1 MWLRT
6 SVVPLCLCLLASVR
20 LGAGQSPEEA
30 YKKGLEWFR
39 QKRYAEAAEILL
51 PACTPAP
58 GWKDA
63 LVMRAKAL
71 IQTKRHAEAE
81 QALREYLKYYDHDAD
96 AKFLLGYVLF
106 RQNQPAASLAIY
118 SAAAAL
124 QRPQPDDFKIVG
136 LDYVLLNDYPEAMK
150 WLERSVQENPKD
162 AEAVYYLGRAYYNQ
176 NWFDKAISTFQQA
189 IKLSPRFGKAHNNL
203 GLALAAQNKLD
214 LAEQSYRQAIRIG
227 EEDGKESEQPY
238 INLAELL
245 IDHTRVPEAL
255 ELLDAA
261 LKIDPSAD
269 KIQQLRGRALLIQD
283 RLPEAEAAFR
293 AALALKPDS
302 GPLHYQ
308 LGRVLKRL
316 GRNKEAMREF
326 ERSKSLMGTR
336 SALPY

>member
-1 MWLRT
+1 MRLRA
-6 SVVPLCLCLLASVR
+6 SVVALLLPVLLSAC
-20 LGAGQSPEEA
+20 LGAAEPAEA
-30 YKKGLEWFR
+30 AYRQGLEAFR
-39 QKRYAEAAEILL
+39 QKRYAEAAELLL

-71 IQTKRHAEAE
+71 IQTNRYVEAE
-81 QALREYLKYYDHDAD
+81 HALRDFLKYSGQAAD

-106 RQNQPAASLAIY
+106 RQNQPAESLAIY

-150 WLERSVQENPKD
+150 WLERSVRENPAD

-176 NWFDKAISTFQQA
+176 NWFDKAISAFQQA
-189 IKLSPRFGKAHNNL
+189 IKLNARYAKAHNNL

-214 LAEQSYRQAIRIG
+214 LAELSYRQAIRIG
-227 EEDGKESEQPY
+227 EEDARKSEQPY

-245 IDHTRVPEAL
+245 IDHTRVAEAL
-255 ELLDAA
+255 DLLDTA
-261 LKIDPSAD
+261 LQIDPKSD
-269 KIQQLRGRALLIQD
+269 KVQQLRGRALLNQD
-283 RLPEAEAAFR
+283 RLPDAEAAFR

-302 GPLHYQ
+302 GALHYQ

-316 GRNKEAMREF
+316 GRNQEATREF
-326 ERSKSLMGTR
+326 ERSKALLGTR

>member
-1 MWLRT
+1 MRLRVL
-6 SVVPLCLCLLASVR
+6 VVGLLLWVIAFAR

-30 YKKGLEWFR
+30 YKKGLESFR
-39 QKRYAEAAEILL
+39 QKRYAEAAESLM

-71 IQTKRHAEAE
+71 IQTNRNVEAE
-81 QALREYLKYYDHDAD
+81 QALREYLKYYGRAAD

-136 LDYVLLNDYPEAMK
+136 LDYVLLDSYPEAMK
-150 WLERSVQENPKD
+150 WLERSVRENPAD
-162 AEAVYYLGRAYYNQ
+162 AEAVYCLGRVYYNQ
-176 NWFDKAISTFQQA
+176 NWFDKAIFMFQQA
-189 IKLSPRFGKAHNNL
+189 ISLNARYAKAHNNL

-214 LAEQSYRQAIRIG
+214 LAARAYRQAIRIG
-227 EEDGKESEQPY
+227 EEDGKMSEQPY

-255 ELLDAA
+255 DLLDTA
-261 LKIDPSAD
+261 LKIDAKSD
-269 KIQQLRGRALLIQD
+269 KVQQLRGRALLSQD
-283 RLPEAEAAFR
+283 QLPGAEAAFR
-293 AALALKPDS
+293 EALALKPDS

-316 GRNKEAMREF
+316 GRNEEAMREF
-326 ERSKSLMGTR
+326 ERSKVLLGTR
-336 SALPY
+336 SATPY

>member
-6 SVVPLCLCLLASVR
+6 SELPLFLCVLASAC
-20 LGAGQSPEEA
+20 LGAGQSSEES
-30 YKKGLEWFR
+30 YKQGLERFR

-51 PACTPAP
+51 SASAPAP

-71 IQTKRHAEAE
+71 IQSNRHAEAE
-81 QALREYLKYYDHDAD
+81 QALREYLKYYDRDAD

-118 SAAAAL
+118 SAASAL

-150 WLERSVQENPKD
+150 WLEKSVRENPAD

-189 IKLSPRFGKAHNNL
+189 IKVNPRFAKAHNNL

-227 EEDGKESEQPY
+227 EEDGKKSEQPY

-255 ELLDAA
+255 DLLDAA

-269 KIQQLRGRALLIQD
+269 KIQQLRGRGLLSQD
-283 RLPEAEAAFR
+283 RLPDAEAAFR
-293 AALALKPDS
+293 AALALKADS

-316 GRNKEAMREF
+316 GRNEEAMQEF
-326 ERSKSLMGTR
+326 DRSKSLMGTR

>member
-1 MWLRT
+1 MRLRV
-6 SVVPLCLCLLASVR
+6 SVVVFLLCVLLSACLSAAQPS
-20 LGAGQSPEEA
+20 EEA
-30 YKKGLEWFR
+30 YKRGLEAFG

-71 IQTKRHAEAE
+71 IQTNRYMEAE
-81 QALREYLKYYDHDAD
+81 QALRDYLKYSGQAAD
-96 AKFLLGYVLF
+96 ATFLLGYVLF

-150 WLERSVQENPKD
+150 WLERSVRENPAD

-176 NWFDKAISTFQQA
+176 NWFDQAISAFEQA
-189 IKLSPRFGKAHNNL
+189 IHLNPRYAKAHNNL
-203 GLALAAQNKLD
+203 GLALGAQNKLD
-214 LAEQSYRQAIRIG
+214 PAELSYRQAIRIG
-227 EEDGKESEQPY
+227 EEDGKRSEQPY

-245 IDHTRVPEAL
+245 IDHTRVAEGL
-255 ELLDAA
+255 DLLDTA
-261 LKIDPSAD
+261 LTIDPKSD
-269 KIQQLRGRALLIQD
+269 KAQQLRGRALLIED
-283 RLPEAEAAFR
+283 RLPDAEAAFR
-293 AALALKPDS
+293 VALALKPDS
-302 GPLHYQ
+302 GALHYQ

-316 GRNKEAMREF
+316 GRNAEATQEF
-326 ERSKSLMGTR
+326 ERSKALLGTR
-336 SALPY
+336 PALPY

>member
-1 MWLRT
+1 
-6 SVVPLCLCLLASVR
+6 
-20 LGAGQSPEEA
+20 
-30 YKKGLEWFR
+30 
-39 QKRYAEAAEILL
+39 
-51 PACTPAP
+51 
-58 GWKDA
+58 
-63 LVMRAKAL
+63 MRAKAL
-71 IQTKRHAEAE
+71 IQTSRHVEAE
-81 QALREYLKYYDHDAD
+81 QALREYLKYYDHAAD

-136 LDYVLLNDYPEAMK
+136 LDYILLNDYPEAMK
-150 WLERSVQENPKD
+150 WLEKSVRENPAD

-189 IKLSPRFGKAHNNL
+189 IKLNARFAKAHNNL

-214 LAEQSYRQAIRIG
+214 LAEQAYRQSIRIG
-227 EEDGKESEQPY
+227 EEDGKKSEQPY

-255 ELLDAA
+255 DLLDSA
-261 LKIDPSAD
+261 LKMDPSSD
-269 KIQQLRGRALLIQD
+269 KIQQLRGRALLSQD
-283 RLPEAEAAFR
+283 RLPDAEAAFR
-293 AALALKPDS
+293 AALALKPES

-316 GRNKEAMREF
+316 GKNREAMQEF
-326 ERSKSLMGTR
+326 DRSKSLMGTR